1 MDAAKKTHEC
11 HYWIV
16 HTEVIKENKKAFKLF
31 LAFVFTS
38 WALQTQN
45 IYPAVSDSATKLVEI
60 TQVDKELQ
68 DLEIACIYLVFKSS
82 AVVRIPPEKL

>member
-1 MDAAKKTHEC
+1 MDAAKKPTSVTIELC
-11 HYWIV
+11 
-16 HTEVIKENKKAFKLF
+16 TLKVIKENKKAFKLF

>member
-1 MDAAKKTHEC
+1 M
-11 HYWIV
+11 

-31 LAFVFTS
+31 LDFVFTS

-68 DLEIACIYLVFKSS
+68 DLEIV
-82 AVVRIPPEKL
+82 